1 MHIALAKPIGRAWR
15 VMFKTGDQTYC
26 LIGEWADAS
35 ALADARS
42 RMLATLDNFRDTLED
57 LGDGLGVTDA
67 LSGHVVLD
75 LKT

>member
-1 MHIALAKPIGRAWR
+1 MHIALAKPIRRAWR
-15 VMFKTGDQTYC
+15 VMFKAGDQTYC